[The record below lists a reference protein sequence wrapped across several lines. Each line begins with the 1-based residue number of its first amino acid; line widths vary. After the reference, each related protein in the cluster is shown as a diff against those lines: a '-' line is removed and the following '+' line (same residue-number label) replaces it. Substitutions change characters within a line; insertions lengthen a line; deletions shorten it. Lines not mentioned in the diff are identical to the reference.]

1 MSLFDVIVDT
11 QKQQK
16 MSQKIYGVVI
26 GIVSNNKDPEKLGR
40 VKVKFPW
47 LSDNDESYWARIA
60 TPMAGPKRGI
70 YFIPEIDD
78 EVLVVFEHGDLR
90 FPYILGALW
99 NVKDIPPP
107 EAKQDGKNNI
117 RLIKSRS
124 GHIISFDDTNGQ
136 ENIEILDKTKSNS
149 IKVDTKSNTITI
161 KTDKDI
167 KLSAPRG
174 VIQLDAHKIKINSTD
189 TTDITAVADM
199 NIKATG
205 KDANTI
211 IKSGTGKAKICL
223 N

>member
-1 MSLFDVIVDT
+1 MSLFDVLVDT
-11 QKQQK
+11 KKQQE

-26 GIVSNNKDPEKLGR
+26 GIVSNNKDPDKLGR

-136 ENIEILDKTKSNS
+136 ENIEILDKTKNNS

-174 VIQLDAHKIKINSTD
+174 VIELDAKQIKINSTT
-189 TTDITAVADM
+189 TTDITAGSGM
-199 NIKATG
+199 NIKAT
-205 KDANTI
+205 ANMNIKGAI
-211 IKSGTGKAKICL
+211 INL